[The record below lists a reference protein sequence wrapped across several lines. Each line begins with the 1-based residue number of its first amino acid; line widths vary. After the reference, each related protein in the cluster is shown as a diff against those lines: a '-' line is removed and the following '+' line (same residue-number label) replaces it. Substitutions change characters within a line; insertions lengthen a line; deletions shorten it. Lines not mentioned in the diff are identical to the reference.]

1 MSLFDDIM
9 GSSLMMEAS
18 TETHM
23 IRDAIYPQVEKTLS
37 TPKGNREFREAV
49 RKFIDKNHANLYT
62 SGPVNMVAF
71 TDMDKKAFF
80 DIFDMDE
87 NEVKKVITEMTKT
100 VNDKANWRL
109 MRQNPIFCL
118 FYECIRYYTLKKDTS
133 GINTALAIYALSVYP
148 SVFSVSF
155 KYGANAQVMQY
166 TVDNLT
172 QKHLFK
178 QMGNVFSTLMASI
191 QNSYRFLQP
200 GFADSPDSEIIRWT
214 SRIRNDQK
222 SLLRNIADEYY
233 ANFKKG
239 LKVSTQSEVYGD
251 NEQIQDNVNNTSV
264 VEDVTRKITLSMVT
278 NGVDFTRASAAA
290 KIAGISVSDLRFYL
304 DKIIIDDRRTELQEF
319 IEAILFIFLYVE
331 HHRPEEI
338 NETGFLKFSLELFRR
353 TNTNDVNVVKIKDCL
368 QKWSD
373 DTGIVE
379 RFKRLASQINY
390 KKGIFLYVILCIQY
404 YNT

>member
-1 MSLFDDIM
+1 MEIMS
-9 GSSLMMEAS
+9 
-18 TETHM
+18 
-23 IRDAIYPQVEKTLS
+23 K
-37 TPKGNREFREAV
+37 
-49 RKFIDKNHANLYT
+49 
-62 SGPVNMVAF
+62 
-71 TDMDKKAFF
+71 
-80 DIFDMDE
+80 
-87 NEVKKVITEMTKT
+87 
-100 VNDKANWRL
+100 
-109 MRQNPIFCL
+109 
-118 FYECIRYYTLKKDTS
+118 
-133 GINTALAIYALSVYP
+133 
-148 SVFSVSF
+148 
-155 KYGANAQVMQY
+155 
-166 TVDNLT
+166 
-172 QKHLFK
+172 
-178 QMGNVFSTLMASI
+178 
-191 QNSYRFLQP
+191 
-200 GFADSPDSEIIRWT
+200 
-214 SRIRNDQK
+214 
-222 SLLRNIADEYY
+222 
-233 ANFKKG
+233 
-239 LKVSTQSEVYGD
+239 
-251 NEQIQDNVNNTSV
+251 IQDNVNNTSV

-404 YNT
+404 YNA